1 MCEPTTIFAVVTAA
15 SAAVSAYSS
24 IQQGRAQYEAEM
36 YNAQIQE
43 RNAQAAEN
51 EQTRVQDEA
60 AIERRRLGE
69 RVRAERGDM
78 VAKFT
83 AMGIDPGFGTP
94 ADLVGDINQA
104 YSIDRSILGRNEI
117 TNLERLDKDV
127 ADYRD
132 AARMSRSSAKGALKA
147 GYVGA
152 VGSVLDAAANVSS
165 RWIQPPANQ
174 NRPSGTRAAAL
185 DPSGPTKLRIGAG

>member
-1 MCEPTTIFAVVTAA
+1 MCEPTTIFAVATAL
-15 SAAVSAYSS
+15 SAAVGAYGS
-24 IQQGRAQYEAEM
+24 IQQGRAQYQSEM

-51 EQTRVQDEA
+51 EQANVKDQA

-69 RVRAERGDM
+69 KVRAERGDM

-83 AMGIDPGFGTP
+83 AMGVDPGFGSP

-117 TNLERLDKDV
+117 TGLEKLDKEV

-147 GYVGA
+147 GNIAA
-152 VGSVLDAAANVSS
+152 VGSLLDGAANVSS
-165 RWIQPPANQ
+165 RWIMPPANQ
-174 NRPSGTRAAAL
+174 NNPVARRAAPL
-185 DPSGPTKLRIGAG
+185 DPSGPTKLRIGAS

>member
-1 MCEPTTIFAVVTAA
+1 MCEPTTIFAIATAA
-15 SAAVSAYSS
+15 SAAVGAYAS
-24 IQQGRAQYEAEM
+24 IQQGRATYQAEM

-51 EQTRVQDEA
+51 EQANVKDEA
-60 AIERRRLGE
+60 AIARRRLGE
-69 RVRAERGDM
+69 KVRAERGDM

-83 AMGIDPGFGTP
+83 AMGVDPGFGSP
-94 ADLVGDINQA
+94 ADLVGDVNQA

-117 TNLERLDKDV
+117 TSLERLDKDV

-132 AARMSRSSAKGALKA
+132 AARMSRSSGKGALRA

-152 VGSVLDAAANVSS
+152 VGSILDGAANISS
-165 RWIQPPANQ
+165 RWIMPANQ
-174 NRPSGTRAAAL
+174 NNPVGRRAPPM
-185 DPSGPTKLRIGAG
+185 DPSGPTKLRIGA